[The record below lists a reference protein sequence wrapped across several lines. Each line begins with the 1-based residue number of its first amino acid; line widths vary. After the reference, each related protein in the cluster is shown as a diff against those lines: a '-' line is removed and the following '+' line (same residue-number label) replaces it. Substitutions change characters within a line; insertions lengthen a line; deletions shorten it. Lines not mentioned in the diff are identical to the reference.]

1 MGNKVNL
8 NSVAELRT
16 AADDALPEL
25 FQQLGY
31 EQKFTLIDI
40 KLALGLSTVAIAGG
54 LYYLEKKVPFK
65 DSYYMIMASIAVYA
79 VISGAM
85 FYLSNGPK
93 YKNIKY
99 VGVKDNKQKVAVYT
113 SAKTYDPIYEVKM
126 VFNDNFAGAIS
137 ESVPFAKM
145 FDAFGFLDHPETK
158 SIFEKILEK
167 KGQ

>member
-31 EQKFTLIDI
+31 EQTFTLIDI

-65 DSYYMIMASIAVYA
+65 DSYYMIMASIAVY
-79 VISGAM
+79 
-85 FYLSNGPK
+85 
-93 YKNIKY
+93 
-99 VGVKDNKQKVAVYT
+99 
-113 SAKTYDPIYEVKM
+113 
-126 VFNDNFAGAIS
+126 
-137 ESVPFAKM
+137 
-145 FDAFGFLDHPETK
+145 
-158 SIFEKILEK
+158 
-167 KGQ
+167 